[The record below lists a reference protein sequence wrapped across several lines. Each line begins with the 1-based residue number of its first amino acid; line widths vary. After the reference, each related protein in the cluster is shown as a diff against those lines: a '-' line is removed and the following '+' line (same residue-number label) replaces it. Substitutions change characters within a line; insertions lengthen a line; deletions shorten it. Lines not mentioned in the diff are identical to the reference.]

1 MPVLNRRQPS
11 LDLRK
16 AASARTSMDSE
27 DSRKEALWIV
37 REKVEKVEKPQQER
51 DFSTSKTSALQSRP
65 RSSYNLRLTTKADLH
80 DKYQSDEEEASPSPD
95 DDSDS
100 NDDESLED
108 DSITYEI
115 HDPIDL
121 DSHSTASSLDS
132 YTSSTNIATSILFFP
147 PPHRPRLIHITRLAP
162 LQKRKRPPP
171 SSRTNSHKRL
181 TSLDENVAYPGPSSS
196 ASTASSYHTADLPFR
211 RENHEPRVTRISQ
224 PESWLPMTADEE
236 EEEQEQ
242 EQEQE
247 QEMVFSG
254 PYQEPEESIYFPEP
268 PSSPTTYA
276 ELDPYSLSPPTLI
289 RTFSNTPSTYS
300 PYSTYDRQQSRSS
313 LSSPSGPLER
323 GSGLG
328 LGSGSGSGSG
338 SGWRG
343 KVRGLGLVR
352 KASSDQWGKGSLN
365 QRAGIDSSWG
375 RGKKNEKGKMIAR
388 GAAERQEFMGIPPF
402 PFEGVLA

>member
-16 AASARTSMDSE
+16 AASARTSMDSD

-37 REKVEKVEKPQQER
+37 RENVEKSERPQRER
-51 DFSTSKTSALQSRP
+51 DFPTSKASALPSRP
-65 RSSYNLRLTTKADLH
+65 RSSHNLRLTTKVDLH

-100 NDDESLED
+100 NDESLED
-108 DSITYEI
+108 DSITYEV
-115 HDPIDL
+115 HDPIDV
-121 DSHSTASSLDS
+121 DSHSTSSSLHPD
-132 YTSSTNIATSILFFP
+132 TSSINIATSILFFP

-171 SSRTNSHKRL
+171 SSRTHSHKRL

-196 ASTASSYHTADLPFR
+196 ASTASSYHTADLPLR
-211 RENHEPRVTRISQ
+211 RENHDPRVTRISQ

-236 EEEQEQ
+236 EQEP
-242 EQEQE
+242 EQE
-247 QEMVFSG
+247 QEMVLPG
-254 PYQEPEESIYFPEP
+254 PYKEPEESIYFPEP
-268 PSSPTTYA
+268 PTSPTTYA

-300 PYSTYDRQQSRSS
+300 PYSTYDRQHSRSS
-313 LSSPSGPLER
+313 LSSPSGPSER
-323 GSGLG
+323 
-328 LGSGSGSGSG
+328 GSGSGSGSG

-352 KASSDQWGKGSLN
+352 KASSDQGGKGSLN
-365 QRAGIDSSWG
+365 QRAGIDSGWG
-375 RGKKNEKGKMIAR
+375 RGKKKDKGKLIAR